1 VLKIK
6 HFFQQSWLL
15 ITASFF
21 FGLLIAVTS
30 AALSPRIEQNKINKR
45 NRLVG
50 SLLPEAKDCIPW
62 DWEIEIESIQG
73 KKETVEVFRA
83 MSEADECVGWSFNAI
98 GPGFADKIEL
108 VVAVDKIFEKFA
120 GFDVLASNETPGF
133 GNKIKFD
140 YFRSQFRGAPAE
152 GLNLATSGDNTKI
165 DSEIIA
171 ISGATISSEA
181 VVDIISNATTQIKK
195 DDTINYAITQIKK
208 GDTINNVIT
217 QIKKQ
222 MQKKGLIGNDR

>member
-1 VLKIK
+1 MLKIK
-6 HFFQQSWLL
+6 HFIQQSWLL
-15 ITASFF
+15 IAASFF

-45 NRLVG
+45 NQLVG
-50 SLLPEAKDCIPW
+50 TLLLEAKLQAKNFIPLES
-62 DWEIEIESIQG
+62 EIEIKSIQG
-73 KKETVEVFRA
+73 QKESFEVFRA

-108 VVAVDKIFEKFA
+108 VVVVDKNFEKLI
-120 GFDVLASNETPGF
+120 GFDVLASAETPGF
-133 GNKIKFD
+133 GNQIKFD
-140 YFRSQFRGAPAE
+140 FFRNQFKGAPAE
-152 GLNLATSGDNTKI
+152 ELRLATSGDDKKI

-181 VVDIISNATTQIKK
+181 VVEIIGNAIK
-195 DDTINYAITQIKK
+195 
-208 GDTINNVIT
+208 

-222 MQKKGLIGNDR
+222 IQEQGIIGNDK